1 MALPSR
7 SMPALLVK
15 VSVWSEVEA
24 GKLAGLVRVPSELP
38 GDPPEAAWMLAV
50 SAEELKALSMVENST
65 STLCRV

>member
-1 MALPSR
+1 MFAAR
-7 SMPALLVK
+7 SMPALVK

-50 SAEELKALSMVENST
+50 RSEELKPLWIALNRT
-65 STLCRV
+65 STLRRL